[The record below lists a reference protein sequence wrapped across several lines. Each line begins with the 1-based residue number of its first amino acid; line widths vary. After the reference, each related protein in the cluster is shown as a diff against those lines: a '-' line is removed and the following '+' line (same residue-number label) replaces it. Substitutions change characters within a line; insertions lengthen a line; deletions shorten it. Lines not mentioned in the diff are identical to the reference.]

1 MTLIFKQTIKL
12 CKDAQCDVKPGGG
25 GGGGKGGG
33 GGGGQTWVCM
43 CTRMLCMHVCVVMQ
57 KYFTKCM
64 FTCSIGML
72 NIGSVMQL

>member
-12 CKDAQCDVKPGGG
+12 CKDAQSDVKPE
-25 GGGGKGGG
+25 GGG
-33 GGGGQTWVCM
+33 GGGGQTLYMCVFLVCM
-43 CTRMLCMHVCVVMQ
+43 CTRMCVYACMCSYA
-57 KYFTKCM
+57 KKITKCM